1 MSLERLGHF
10 VFRHRKAVMLAWL
23 IIIIASGVAATMVSS
38 VLSHGAYMPTSG
50 EAVEGS
56 QILEQELGIRPNVM
70 IVVFSSETIRADD
83 PQFMD
88 EMDNALAGLHGIENL
103 DSPIT
108 YHSSGNTQLISA
120 NGYTTYATI
129 GIKGDSYTASELVSV
144 VREELRPQPSLT
156 MLVTGQP
163 ALSTDSEALA
173 MDDMK
178 KAEMYTFPVVAIVL
192 LLVFGSLVAAGL
204 PLAIG
209 GASIVLTMGM
219 VFLLGQYID
228 ITSSC
233 LTVVSFIGLGVGIDY
248 SLLMVTRFREE
259 LRKGK
264 VVEESLY
271 TTIRTSGKAILFSAL
286 TSVIGLSALISFD
299 NPMIRSLGIGG
310 VIVVLLA
317 LAAGLTLIPALLATL
332 GPRVNRLTLFH
343 LSEQKGTYW
352 QRLARWEM
360 KHPAVVLS
368 ILIPLLALLILPLAS
383 LQLGYISYTVVPERA
398 EARQGY
404 EVLADEFCAGE
415 LSPIMVAVTTHSTIL
430 DADKVGALYDLTRG
444 IGNNGEVHRIDSIV
458 NLDSS
463 ITKEQYQQMYAFP
476 DSIPDPQIRAAVDQL
491 TSESTTLIS
500 VYGESDPTGPE
511 AMELVS
517 YIRNLE
523 PEGLDIY
530 VTGPAAMV
538 KDAINNMYSHFPWV
552 LLFIFAATY
561 VSLFLLFKS
570 ILLPLKAIILNAVGV
585 AAAFGVI
592 VFIFQQGHFSG
603 LLDFTAW
610 GVIEASLPIIIFCIV
625 FGLSMDYEVFLLT
638 RIKESW
644 DETHDNTTSV
654 ALGLA
659 RTGRVITSAALIMVV
674 VFGSFLL
681 TDLIYIKVI
690 GLGLALAIFID
701 AAIIRVFMAPALM
714 RIMGKWNWWAPAFL
728 ERLWTPRER

>member
-38 VLSHGAYMPTSG
+38 VLSNGAYMPTSG

-271 TTIRTSGKAILFSAL
+271 TTIRTSGKAILFSAF
-286 TSVIGLSALISFD
+286 TSVIGLSALIL
-299 NPMIRSLGIGG
+299 SLIH
-310 VIVVLLA
+310 I
-317 LAAGLTLIPALLATL
+317 
-332 GPRVNRLTLFH
+332 
-343 LSEQKGTYW
+343 
-352 QRLARWEM
+352 
-360 KHPAVVLS
+360 
-368 ILIPLLALLILPLAS
+368 
-383 LQLGYISYTVVPERA
+383 
-398 EARQGY
+398 
-404 EVLADEFCAGE
+404 
-415 LSPIMVAVTTHSTIL
+415 
-430 DADKVGALYDLTRG
+430 
-444 IGNNGEVHRIDSIV
+444 
-458 NLDSS
+458 
-463 ITKEQYQQMYAFP
+463 
-476 DSIPDPQIRAAVDQL
+476 
-491 TSESTTLIS
+491 
-500 VYGESDPTGPE
+500 
-511 AMELVS
+511 
-517 YIRNLE
+517 
-523 PEGLDIY
+523 
-530 VTGPAAMV
+530 
-538 KDAINNMYSHFPWV
+538 
-552 LLFIFAATY
+552 
-561 VSLFLLFKS
+561 
-570 ILLPLKAIILNAVGV
+570 
-585 AAAFGVI
+585 
-592 VFIFQQGHFSG
+592 
-603 LLDFTAW
+603 
-610 GVIEASLPIIIFCIV
+610 
-625 FGLSMDYEVFLLT
+625 
-638 RIKESW
+638 
-644 DETHDNTTSV
+644 
-654 ALGLA
+654 
-659 RTGRVITSAALIMVV
+659 
-674 VFGSFLL
+674 
-681 TDLIYIKVI
+681 
-690 GLGLALAIFID
+690 
-701 AAIIRVFMAPALM
+701 
-714 RIMGKWNWWAPAFL
+714 
-728 ERLWTPRER
+728 